1 MKRSL
6 FALLFALILI
16 ASPAGA
22 ADDRVYKIAVDVYYP
37 PFSYTDE
44 KTGELGGFDV
54 DIAKAV
60 CVKLNIKC
68 DVLAVPFDEIIP
80 QIETGQ
86 LDIGS
91 AGFAYTEERAKR
103 VIYTNKYFRSSSL
116 FLELPGTF
124 EGITPD
130 TIKGKKVAVQASTN
144 QEDYLRNT
152 YGDLIEVVPVKGFDE
167 IIDMVNDKSV
177 DLGFIDGLPGY
188 HYLKSD
194 AGLNLDIVGEP
205 VHLDDGSCMV
215 LKKGNEALRD
225 RINAAIEELRLSG
238 EYDAIN
244 IKYFD
249 FNVY

>member
-1 MKRSL
+1 MVQRL
-6 FALLFALILI
+6 LILLVI
-16 ASPAGA
+16 SMLSASSAWA
-22 ADDRVYKIAVDVYYP
+22 QDKVYKFAVDTYYP

-60 CVKLNIKC
+60 CKKMNIAC
-68 DVLAVPFDEIIP
+68 EVVAIPFDEIIP
-80 QIETGQ
+80 QVESGQ
-86 LDIGS
+86 LDVGC
-91 AGFAYTEERAKR
+91 AGIAYTEERAKR

-124 EGITPD
+124 DGITPE
-130 TIKGKKVAVQASTN
+130 TIKGKKVSVQASTN
-144 QEDYLRNT
+144 QEEYLRRT
-152 YGDLIEVVPVKGFDE
+152 YGDTIEIFPVKGFDE
-167 IIDMVNDKSV
+167 IIKGVNDKTF

-194 AGLNLDIVGEP
+194 EGLNLDIVGDP

-215 LKKGNEALRD
+215 LRKGQEAFRD
-225 RINAAIEELRLSG
+225 RINKAIEDLRLSG

-244 IKYFD
+244 IKYFE

>member
-1 MKRSL
+1 MIQRL
-6 FALLFALILI
+6 FILMILLVLPVSSAW
-16 ASPAGA
+16 AQ
-22 ADDRVYKIAVDVYYP
+22 DKVYKFAVDTYYP

-60 CVKLNIKC
+60 CSKLNITC
-68 DVLAVPFDEIIP
+68 EVLAVPFDEIIP
-80 QIETGQ
+80 QIESGQ
-86 LDIGS
+86 LDVGC
-91 AGFAYTEERAKR
+91 AGIAYTEERAKR

-124 EGITPD
+124 DGITPE

-144 QEDYLRNT
+144 QEDYLRRT
-152 YGDLIEVVPVKGFDE
+152 YGDTIEVVPVKGFDE
-167 IIDMVNDKSV
+167 IIKGVNDKTF

-194 AGLNLDIVGEP
+194 EGLNLDIVGDP

-215 LKKGNEALRD
+215 LRKGEEAFRD
-225 RINAAIEELRLSG
+225 RINQAIEDLRLSG

-244 IKYFD
+244 IKYFE

>member
-1 MKRSL
+1 MIKK
-6 FALLFALILI
+6 LLLLTAVLILS
-16 ASPAGA
+16 APMARA
-22 ADDRVYKIAVDVYYP
+22 QDKVYKFAVDTYYP

-44 KTGELGGFDV
+44 ATGELGGFDV

-60 CVKLNIKC
+60 CGKLNLSC
-68 DVLAVPFDEIIP
+68 QVVAVPFDEIIP
-80 QIETGQ
+80 QVESGQ
-86 LDIGS
+86 LDVGC

-103 VIYTNKYFRSSSL
+103 VLYTNKYFRSSSL

-124 EGITPD
+124 EGISPETV
-130 TIKGKKVAVQASTN
+130 KGKKVAVQASTN
-144 QEDYLRNT
+144 QEDYLRRT
-152 YGDLIEVVPVKGFDE
+152 YGELIEVVPVKGFDD
-167 IIDMVNDKSV
+167 IVKGVNDMTY

-194 AGLNLDIVGEP
+194 EGLNLDIVGEP

-215 LKKGNEALRD
+215 LRKGQEALRD
-225 RINAAIEELRLSG
+225 RINQAIEELRLSG

>member
-1 MKRSL
+1 MIRKM
-6 FALLFALILI
+6 LILLVVFMLT
-16 ASPAGA
+16 ASSAGA
-22 ADDRVYKIAVDVYYP
+22 QDRVYKFAVDTYYP

-44 KTGELGGFDV
+44 KTKELGGFDV

-60 CVKLNIKC
+60 CKKLGLVC
-68 DVLAVPFDEIIP
+68 EVLAVPFDEIIP
-80 QIETGQ
+80 QVESGA
-86 LDIGS
+86 LDVGC
-91 AGFAYTEERAKR
+91 AGFAYTEERAKQ
-103 VIYTNKYFRSSSL
+103 VLYTNKYFRSSSL

-124 EGITPD
+124 DGISPE

-144 QEDYLRNT
+144 QEDYLRRT
-152 YGDLIEVVPVKGFDE
+152 YGRTIEIFPVKGFDE
-167 IIDMVNDKSV
+167 IIKGVNDKTF

-194 AGLNLDIVGEP
+194 EGLNLDIVGDP

-215 LKKGNEALRD
+215 LRKGQEALRD
-225 RINAAIEELRLSG
+225 RINQAIEDLRLSG

-244 IKYFD
+244 LKYFD

>member
-1 MKRSL
+1 MIQRLLILLVVSML
-6 FALLFALILI
+6 FASSAW
-16 ASPAGA
+16 AQ
-22 ADDRVYKIAVDVYYP
+22 DKVYRFAVDVYYP

-44 KTGELGGFDV
+44 KTGQLGGFDV
-54 DIAKAV
+54 DVAKAV
-60 CVKLNIKC
+60 CKKMNIAC
-68 DVLAVPFDEIIP
+68 EVVAASFDEIIP
-80 QIETGQ
+80 QIESGQ
-86 LDIGS
+86 LDVGC

-103 VIYTNKYFRSSSL
+103 VLYTNKYFRSSSL

-124 EGITPD
+124 DGITPV

-144 QEDYLRNT
+144 QESYLRKT
-152 YGDLIEVVPVKGFDE
+152 YGDIIEIIPLKGFDE
-167 IIDMVNDKSV
+167 IIKGVDDKSY

-194 AGLNLDIVGEP
+194 EGLNLDIVGDP

-215 LKKGNEALRD
+215 LRKDQEDFRN
-225 RINAAIEELRLSG
+225 RINQAIEDLRLSG

-244 IKYFD
+244 IKYFE

>member
-1 MKRSL
+1 MTRN
-6 FALLFALILI
+6 LLLWLAIFVFT
-16 ASPAGA
+16 SSA
-22 ADDRVYKIAVDVYYP
+22 AWAQDKVYKFAVDTYYP

-60 CVKLNIKC
+60 CGKLGIKC
-68 DVLAVPFDEIIP
+68 EVVAVPFDEIIP
-80 QIETGQ
+80 QVQSGR
-86 LDIGS
+86 LDVGC
-91 AGFAYTEERAKR
+91 AGFAYTEERAKLI
-103 VIYTNKYFRSSSL
+103 IYTTKYFRSSSL

-124 EGITPD
+124 DGITPE
-130 TIKGKKVAVQASTN
+130 TVNGKKVAVQAGTN
-144 QEDYLRNT
+144 QEDYLRRT
-152 YGDLIEVVPVKGFDE
+152 YGDIIEIVPVKGFDD
-167 IIDMVNDKSV
+167 ITKGVSDKTY

-194 AGLNLDIVGEP
+194 EGLNLDIVGDP

-215 LKKGNEALRD
+215 LQKGQEDLRD
-225 RINAAIEELRLSG
+225 RINKAIEDLRLSG

-244 IKYFD
+244 IKYFE

>member
-1 MKRSL
+1 MKRSF
-6 FALLFALILI
+6 FALLFVLMLLS
-16 ASPAGA
+16 SPAG
-22 ADDRVYKIAVDVYYP
+22 ADDRVYKVAVDIYYP
-37 PFSYTDE
+37 PFSYNDE
-44 KTGELGGFDV
+44 KTGELSGFDV

-60 CVKLNIKC
+60 CRKLEVKC
-68 DVLAVPFDEIIP
+68 EVLAVPFDEIIP
-80 QIETGQ
+80 QIENGQ

-91 AGFAYTEERAKR
+91 AGFAFTEERAKR

-124 EGITPD
+124 EGITPE

-167 IIDMVNDKSV
+167 IIAMVNDKSV

-194 AGLNLDIVGEP
+194 AGLNLDIVGDP

-215 LKKGNEALRD
+215 LNKDNTALRD

-238 EYDAIN
+238 EYDSIN

>member
-1 MKRSL
+1 MIQR
-6 FALLFALILI
+6 LLLLMAVFLM
-16 ASPAGA
+16 STSA
-22 ADDRVYKIAVDVYYP
+22 AWAQDKVYKFAVDTYYP

-44 KTGELGGFDV
+44 ATGELGGFDV

-60 CVKLNIKC
+60 CAKMGLTCEV
-68 DVLAVPFDEIIP
+68 VAVPFDEIIP
-80 QIETGQ
+80 EVENSQIDVGC
-86 LDIGS
+86 
-91 AGFAYTEERAKR
+91 AGIAYTEERAQR
-103 VIYTNKYFRSSSL
+103 VLYTNKYFRSSSL

-124 EGITPD
+124 DGITPE

-144 QEDYLRNT
+144 QEEYLRRT

-167 IIDMVNDKSV
+167 IIAGVNNKTF

-194 AGLNLDIVGEP
+194 EGLNLDIVGDP

-215 LKKGNEALRD
+215 LRKGQEALRD
-225 RINAAIEELRLSG
+225 RINKAIEELRLSG

-244 IKYFD
+244 IKYFE